1 MTWLVTNFI
10 AAFLIP
16 PLNLLIMLL
25 LGIALL
31 KRCAKLAKTL
41 LIVAVGLFWICSTP
55 YFVDGTMA
63 WLETST
69 HALPKPIPSAQAIVI
84 LGCGTY
90 INAPEYEG
98 LDTVKDDELARLR
111 YGAKLQRETQLPILV
126 SGGKPLGNDTAEAE
140 QMRQVLE
147 QEFHVPVRWIEDNS
161 NTTFENARN
170 SQRILQSAG
179 IKRVLLVTHAIDMP
193 RAAMIFRKFGVEV
206 VEAPTLF
213 TTHFNTTVLSFL
225 PDAGALAKTKRLC
238 HELIGI
244 LWYKIKTTPPLNTL

>member
-1 MTWLVTNFI
+1 MTPLVTNFI
-10 AAFLIP
+10 SAFLMP

-25 LGIALL
+25 IGIALL
-31 KRCAKLAKTL
+31 NRYAKLGRIL
-41 LIVAVGLFWICSTP
+41 LLVAVGLFWILSTP
-55 YFVDGTMA
+55 YFVNATEA
-63 WLETST
+63 WLESST
-69 HALPKPIPSAQAIVI
+69 HALSKPIPSAQAIVI

-90 INAPEYEG
+90 IHAPEYDG

-126 SGGKPLGNDTAEAE
+126 SGGKPLGNDSAEAE

-179 IKRVLLVTHAIDMP
+179 IHRVLLVTHAIDMP
-193 RAAMIFRKFGVEV
+193 RAAMIFRKFGIDV

-213 TTHFNTTVLSFL
+213 TTQFKTTLLSFL
-225 PDAGALAKTKRLC
+225 PDAGALAKTKRVC
-238 HELIGI
+238 HELLGI
-244 LWYKIKTTPPLNTL
+244 LWYKIKTIPPLNSP